1 MENVNKNL
9 EDEISSNRLIKLLY
23 KILLYLKIITIND
36 FNNFKNEV
44 IYNNRF
50 FPNHKIIDVVREKAV
65 NYKYI
70 LKKNTNLYR
79 SRIYKKNEINLDDY
93 DFNGYNAENSLAPKN
108 KDNIGAG
115 RINPEKIAYLYL
127 SEDVETCIIEV
138 RPIISDII
146 SVATVKI
153 TNDLNI
159 FDLTSF
165 SKYDLKFGVED
176 IINNNIELLK
186 YCSKYDSL
194 DDCLDNIIDKEFQ
207 SLYYG
212 FSLPNKG
219 NVIDYIPTQY
229 ISELLKNIGFDGIRF
244 NSSLNKNG
252 INITIFNHEN
262 NCEFINSYLYNIS
275 DIKVYYSKLKDT
287 FDKMYNEI
295 YK

>member
-1 MENVNKNL
+1 M
-9 EDEISSNRLIKLLY
+9 
-23 KILLYLKIITIND
+23 
-36 FNNFKNEV
+36 
-44 IYNNRF
+44 
-50 FPNHKIIDVVREKAV
+50 
-65 NYKYI
+65 
-70 LKKNTNLYR
+70 
-79 SRIYKKNEINLDDY
+79 
-93 DFNGYNAENSLAPKN
+93 
-108 KDNIGAG
+108 
-115 RINPEKIAYLYL
+115 
-127 SEDVETCIIEV
+127 ETCIIEV